1 MGIKLSK
8 RDVIKEIKEH
18 KEFKSD
24 LILVDV
30 KHEVYQPKDKKIK
43 SLKHNH
49 KRWTIYYRC
58 KIENHIDY
66 RDLSAIRRVGPNC
79 TKCRG
84 FNLTTDQ
91 RISLLEAKHKKFYSY
106 KEFKKTGYKESGSE
120 IPINCPI
127 HGIFY
132 QIYSSHLSG
141 QGCTS
146 CFKKN
151 HKTGK
156 EIKKIV
162 SKNTNGRISV
172 INLEENKIYNPSGKC
187 TIKCNVHYWHKDQK
201 RKILKVF
208 NKNLKCS
215 YCTASNYML
224 EAYHSLHQLGI
235 SFEIEYFIKFSDKT
249 NGYIDILLINKNKQK
264 IFVEIDGEQHFNVGN
279 LWQKNIKER
288 KVVFKKTQQFDKK
301 KDEYAKLNNIKL
313 YRINYTQDI
322 KEEIENIVKKNQF
335 EINKKIK
342 SYPVNLIYDGD
353 KKAYDIH
360 KMYIDGYAG
369 SIIAKKYNTYLTYVS
384 KILHG
389 YRYRNVFLHFYP
401 NGINTNYKFKRHKKF
416 QPSKK
421 EIKFLLNLFKGKVIF
436 EDIRREFNK
445 KFPTNEISK
454 TMIGNFAKKN
464 NFKSS
469 HWKD

>member
-1 MGIKLSK
+1 
-8 RDVIKEIKEH
+8 
-18 KEFKSD
+18 
-24 LILVDV
+24 
-30 KHEVYQPKDKKIK
+30 
-43 SLKHNH
+43 
-49 KRWTIYYRC
+49 
-58 KIENHIDY
+58 
-66 RDLSAIRRVGPNC
+66 
-79 TKCRG
+79 
-84 FNLTTDQ
+84 
-91 RISLLEAKHKKFYSY
+91 
-106 KEFKKTGYKESGSE
+106 
-120 IPINCPI
+120 
-127 HGIFY
+127 
-132 QIYSSHLSG
+132 
-141 QGCTS
+141 
-146 CFKKN
+146 
-151 HKTGK
+151 
-156 EIKKIV
+156 
-162 SKNTNGRISV
+162 
-172 INLEENKIYNPSGKC
+172 
-187 TIKCNVHYWHKDQK
+187 
-201 RKILKVF
+201 
-208 NKNLKCS
+208 
-215 YCTASNYML
+215 ML